1 MTVASRWIAVFAMVL
16 LVVFLSACISGH
28 AARPSASATH
38 VTQLGVLSFNIR
50 YGTANDGENAWAH
63 RREQAIQ
70 IIAKHDADIV
80 GLQEALRFQIDE
92 ILAALPKYRLI
103 GVGRDDGQ
111 SKGEHAAILYNA
123 DRLEIVQRDS
133 MGVSDVE
140 SGTFWF
146 SDTPEV
152 IASKSWGNRITRICT
167 WAHLRERATPD
178 RRIYIYN
185 VHLDHESEPSRV
197 RSAKLLLERI
207 RSRADTRDPVIV
219 TGDFNSGQ
227 TSEALRTL
235 VATDPLSAAHAPL
248 ADAYA
253 KVHPNEPESATFHAF
268 KGIPMRDEGGVPM
281 PRDPGQRIDAILF
294 TDLPSDAATNEHSST
309 LTPIEAAIDRTSL
322 RGLYPSD
329 HFPIFARFVWRTLS
343 GDVPSSRSP
352 SSP

>member
-1 MTVASRWIAVFAMVL
+1 MTIACRWVAAFGLVFL
-16 LVVFLSACISGH
+16 LVYLSACTSGH
-28 AARPSASATH
+28 AVRSSTSAPPA
-38 VTQLGVLSFNIR
+38 TQLGVLSFNIR

-70 IIAKHDADIV
+70 IIAEHDADIV

-111 SKGEHAAILYNA
+111 SKGEYAAILYNA
-123 DRLEIVQRDS
+123 DRFEIVEDPTD
-133 MGVSDVE
+133 VSDVE

-167 WAHLRERATPD
+167 WGHLCERATPD

-185 VHLDHESEPSRV
+185 VHLDHESESSRV
-197 RSAKLLLERI
+197 SSARLLLERI
-207 RSRADTRDPVIV
+207 HSRADKGDPVIV

-235 VATDPLSAAHAPL
+235 MATDPLLAAHAPL
-248 ADAYA
+248 ADAFA
-253 KVHPNEPESATFHAF
+253 TVHPNEPESATFHAF
-268 KGIPMRDEGGVPM
+268 KGIPMRDDGGVPI

-294 TDLPSDAATNEHSST
+294 TDLLADAAANEHSSN
-309 LTPIEAAIDRTSL
+309 LTPIEAVIDRTSL
-322 RGLYPSD
+322 RGRYPSD
-329 HFPIFARFVWRTLS
+329 HFPISARFEWRTLS
-343 GDVPSSRSP
+343 GDPPSSRSP

>member
-1 MTVASRWIAVFAMVL
+1 MTVTSRWIAAVAMAL
-16 LVVFLSACISGH
+16 LWAFLPACANSN
-28 AARPSASATH
+28 AVRSSASAPSAA
-38 VTQLGVLSFNIR
+38 QLGVLSFNIR
-50 YGTANDGENAWAH
+50 YGTANDGENAWAY

-70 IIAKHDADIV
+70 IIAEHVADIV

-111 SKGEHAAILYNA
+111 SKGEYAAILYNA
-123 DRLEIVQRDS
+123 DRFEIVQTPTC
-133 MGVSDVE
+133 VSDVE

-152 IASKSWGNRITRICT
+152 VASKSWGNRITRICT

-197 RSAKLLLERI
+197 RSAQLLLERI

-235 VATDPLSAAHAPL
+235 MASNPLSAAHAPL
-248 ADAYA
+248 ADAFA
-253 KVHPNEPESATFHAF
+253 KIHPNEPESATFHAF

-294 TDLPSDAATNEHSST
+294 TDLPADAAANEHSST
-309 LTPIEAAIDRTSL
+309 LTPIDAVIDRTSL
-322 RGLYPSD
+322 RGRYPSD
-329 HFPIFARFVWRTLS
+329 HFPIYARFEWCTLS
-343 GDVPSSRSP
+343 GDPP
-352 SSP
+352 SSPSPFSP